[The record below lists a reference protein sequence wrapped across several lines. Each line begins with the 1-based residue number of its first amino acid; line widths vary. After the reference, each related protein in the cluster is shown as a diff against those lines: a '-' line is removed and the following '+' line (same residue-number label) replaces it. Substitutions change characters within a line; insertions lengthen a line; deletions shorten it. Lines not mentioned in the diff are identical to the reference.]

1 MSDLT
6 IPLIGLTALA
16 GYFFSKDGKN
26 AREVEVPRNQ
36 IEKFDKPNGS
46 NIYTSNIVKEA
57 NDEILQRSLENYKLA
72 ENPAETGV
80 LPPLFNIYSSVGN
93 DTILH
98 QDALSQT
105 FSSSE
110 MGKSNDLNRLK
121 NVLGKKNI
129 TTDNLPMFKNYIGN
143 DRNEGNLYD
152 LSLPYEETEINLL
165 TGKPFEKN
173 HINMVPFFGSNVKQN
188 MEMFSNQSLLD
199 NRTGNTSTYKHKQ
212 EIESLYDKKPDNIYG
227 NPVFSSQVN
236 KDRYIP
242 SLYRQNERP
251 VEPERISAPIS
262 GTFDNNIRPV
272 FKDVNEL
279 RPGNRPKET
288 YNGRILSGKMGETRG
303 IQAKVSKNRPDTYF
317 ENEHRFAGPGEYVAP
332 KIREDYSTNMKNSS
346 RQDYNIEYYGSGFN
360 SSLLESKP
368 GLSSVDNS
376 NEIEA
381 YFQEP
386 KRLNFENDYNRNMA
400 GTIVQNHSEHD
411 YGKSALNIPESERA
425 STGIQ
430 THLLNANDKTKG
442 VRLKLQ
448 DNAKTTLKQTTIK
461 TDNYGNVSNS
471 GLNFGANA
479 PYNLGIS
486 QVDAKTTHKE
496 TIVDNKY
503 KGQVHKNNGMGY
515 IVNKY
520 DAKTTGKE
528 IVTESSKD
536 YISNPKFANQSE
548 SRENFKNAVIRDDKQ
563 DLLMGER
570 ARGPQKFQISSG
582 KDSQGEIKLTENM
595 LLKEKE
601 DRRTKLQNEYKFI
614 PSKEQ
619 IGMVVRYRDD
629 NEDIDTINRIQPEL
643 IQYQLQNNPYSI
655 DTSKKL

>member
-26 AREVEVPRNQ
+26 ARNTEVPRNQ

-46 NIYTSNIVKEA
+46 NIYTSNVVKEA

-72 ENPAETGV
+72 KNPSETGV
-80 LPPLFNIYSSVGN
+80 LPPLFNAYSSVGN
-93 DTILH
+93 DTILY
-98 QDALSQT
+98 QDALPTS

-110 MGKSNDLNRLK
+110 MGKLNDLNRLE
-121 NVLGKKNI
+121 NVLEKEKIETNK
-129 TTDNLPMFKNYIGN
+129 LPMFRNYMGTEIN
-143 DRNEGNLYD
+143 DENTYS
-152 LSLPYEETEINLL
+152 LSLPYENTEINLL

-173 HINMVPFFGSNVKQN
+173 HKNMVPFFGSNVKQN

-212 EIESLYDKKPDNIYG
+212 EIESLYDKKPENIYG

-251 VEPERISAPIS
+251 IEPEKISAPIA

-279 RPGNRPKET
+279 RPGNRPKES
-288 YNGRILSGKMGETRG
+288 YKGRTLSGKMGETRG

-346 RQDYNIEYYGSGFN
+346 RQSYNIEYYGSGFN
-360 SSLLESKP
+360 SSLVENKP
-368 GLSSVDNS
+368 GLSTVDNS
-376 NEIEA
+376 AEIEA

-386 KRLNFENDYNRNMA
+386 KRFNFENDYNRNMS
-400 GTIVQNHSEHD
+400 GTIIQNHSEHD
-411 YGKSALNIPESERA
+411 YGRSALNVPESERA

-430 THLLNANDKTKG
+430 THLLNANDKTRG

-461 TDNYGNVSNS
+461 TDNYGGVNNS
-471 GLNFGANA
+471 TLNFGANA

-503 KGQVHKNNGMGY
+503 KGQIHKNNGMGY
-515 IVNKY
+515 VVNKY

-528 IVTESSKD
+528 IVTEASKD
-536 YISNPKFANQSE
+536 YISNPKYTNQSE
-548 SRENFKNAVIRDDKQ
+548 SRDKFKNAVIRDDKQ
-563 DLLMGER
+563 DVLMGER
-570 ARGPQKFQISSG
+570 TRGPQKFQIASG

-595 LLKEKE
+595 LLKEKQ
-601 DRRTKLQNEYKFI
+601 DRREKIQNEYKFT
-614 PSKEQ
+614 PSKDQ
-619 IGMVVRYRDD
+619 IGMIVRYRDD
-629 NEDIDTINRIQPEL
+629 NEDVDTINRIQPEL
-643 IQYQLQNNPYSI
+643 IHYQLQDNPYSI
-655 DTSKKL
+655 NTSKKL